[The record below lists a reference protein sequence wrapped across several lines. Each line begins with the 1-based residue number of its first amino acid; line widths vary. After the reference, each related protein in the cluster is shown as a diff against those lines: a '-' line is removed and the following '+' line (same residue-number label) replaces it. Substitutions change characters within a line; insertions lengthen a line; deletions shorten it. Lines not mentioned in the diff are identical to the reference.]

1 MDCLGGLRKDNN
13 IGCLIEKE
21 CYSDSSEVITSL
33 YVSRMLNE
41 PLDEVETVMREMEES
56 QVMVKLDW
64 FTCLKYLM
72 ARSNIAKKS
81 KSKSSFKDDGA
92 SKKFCCRTWIWSG
105 IIGALVVILFL
116 ILIAFVC
123 PKFRVS
129 VYYVN
134 EDPSLMTNMLS
145 YGCSEADSIEVSCAI
160 QRESL
165 MRRDLI
171 EDLLQQKVIV
181 SSDEFASNLSSYYNA
196 LIAVLAAVMII
207 LNLIGYFSWRS
218 TADNALEDKRRE
230 PDNTIKNIDESLEK
244 SLEESFSRNY
254 ILRQLLDATI
264 QNSIDQM
271 EHLSDEEWDK
281 VHLLLKK
288 YEREETLKEI
298 ETEDQQENDGV
309 ITD

>member
-1 MDCLGGLRKDNN
+1 
-13 IGCLIEKE
+13 
-21 CYSDSSEVITSL
+21 
-33 YVSRMLNE
+33 
-41 PLDEVETVMREMEES
+41 
-56 QVMVKLDW
+56 
-64 FTCLKYLM
+64 
-72 ARSNIAKKS
+72 
-81 KSKSSFKDDGA
+81 
-92 SKKFCCRTWIWSG
+92 
-105 IIGALVVILFL
+105 
-116 ILIAFVC
+116 
-123 PKFRVS
+123 
-129 VYYVN
+129 
-134 EDPSLMTNMLS
+134 
-145 YGCSEADSIEVSCAI
+145 
-160 QRESL
+160 
-165 MRRDLI
+165 
-171 EDLLQQKVIV
+171 
-181 SSDEFASNLSSYYNA
+181 
-196 LIAVLAAVMII
+196 MII

-230 PDNTIKNIDESLEK
+230 LDNTIKNIDESLEK

>member
-181 SSDEFASNLSSYYNA
+181 SSDEFASNLSSYYN
-196 LIAVLAAVMII
+196 L
-207 LNLIGYFSWRS
+207 
-218 TADNALEDKRRE
+218 
-230 PDNTIKNIDESLEK
+230 
-244 SLEESFSRNY
+244 
-254 ILRQLLDATI
+254 
-264 QNSIDQM
+264 
-271 EHLSDEEWDK
+271 
-281 VHLLLKK
+281 
-288 YEREETLKEI
+288 
-298 ETEDQQENDGV
+298 
-309 ITD
+309 